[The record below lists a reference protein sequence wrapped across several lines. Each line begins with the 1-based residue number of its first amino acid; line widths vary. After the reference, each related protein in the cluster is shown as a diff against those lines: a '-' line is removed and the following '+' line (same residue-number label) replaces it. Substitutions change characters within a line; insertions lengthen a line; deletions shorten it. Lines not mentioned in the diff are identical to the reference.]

1 MTCRCKCQQIC
12 CCVSYAF
19 VFYHRYNEEILLLR
33 AMGKVQDKQQS
44 KIADDDDG
52 DSSSSSHSSPTDED
66 FSEKNPLEH
75 LMASPR
81 KPKVD
86 PPLAVV

>member
-1 MTCRCKCQQIC
+1 
-12 CCVSYAF
+12 
-19 VFYHRYNEEILLLR
+19 
-33 AMGKVQDKQQS
+33 MGKAQDKQQS

-52 DSSSSSHSSPTDED
+52 DSSCSSHSATDED
-66 FSEKNPLEH
+66 FSEKSPLEH